1 MTTGLLEMFSNTDW
15 GKRLK
20 EEKDKILSSAIMSLF
35 NPDFKVP
42 ISTQTDITPTF
53 QSNVDQFK
61 TQPSGAG
68 LGFLDASTL
77 KSLFQ
82 PPDEEERKK
91 SYKQAALTMIGSA
104 LGGALAKALGASD
117 EFAAGMA
124 GGGYLMGQKLLEEQL
139 EKEKAWQNFRNKLAT
154 KLITVNI
161 DYAAERAKDE
171 AKRSK
176 LKAYA
181 SLLREIYPKY
191 CGEDGSFNWPG
202 FSHEATIRALE
213 LGLDPKETKELH
225 DAFFYATK
233 TLAEINK
240 LKALII
246 EALAKAG
253 WYQEK
258 QGTEKTEQKKNLAQ
272 AKKTEKETELLGK
285 PKPPTIII
293 YRSEG
298 KPPVK
303 IDIQKLKRK
312 YLEKAIQQA
321 MKDPEWETATNE
333 RKKELIR
340 KYWEPY
346 QLMLEDFFGT
356 QVQLPTGGFNP
367 VTAEELYIKAKKQ
380 GVK

>member
-1 MTTGLLEMFSNTDW
+1 MTAGLLEMFSNTDW

-20 EEKDKILSSAIMSLF
+20 EEKDKALSSAIMSLF

-68 LGFLDASTL
+68 LGFLNASIL

-82 PPDEEERKK
+82 PLNEEERKK

-154 KLITVNI
+154 KLVTANI

-176 LKAYA
+176 LKAYS

-191 CGEDGSFNWPG
+191 CSDDGSFDWIG

-225 DAFFYATK
+225 DSFFYATK

-272 AKKTEKETELLGK
+272 AKKTEKETELLDK
-285 PKPPTIII
+285 PKKSEVI
-293 YRSEG
+293 YKYEG
-298 KPPVK
+298 LPHKGG

-346 QLMLEDFFGT
+346 QLMLEDFFET